1 MLLNFSL
8 TSSLLCHEGIA
19 TADSYSAAT
28 HKDILDSIPGQFTTD
43 DMKAIDVMIGM
54 TLSTI
59 RSLIKRAIES
69 CEVKMIRAGEYKNL

>member
-8 TSSLLCHEGIA
+8 TSSLFCPEGIA

-28 HKDILDSIPGQFTTD
+28 HKVFLNSVSGQFTTD
-43 DMKAIDVMIGM
+43 GMKTIAVMIGM

-69 CEVKMIRAGEYKNL
+69 CEVKMIWAGEYRKL